1 MGGERMVFSQIPG
14 DVLGEKVGPV
24 TRRRVVAGML
34 AIVASSAMIF
44 VALNIDMNGTVH
56 TESLPASGPTA
67 SSGTILHTYEKLG
80 IISKNEARKRMLDD
94 LTISTRRLATRLAI
108 NTTDV
113 VAEGNG
119 TIVEANGTI
128 IVGGESLGSS
138 LSAAAADAAGPPG
151 TKSLILMMGGSVTDF
166 GPEQIAALKTGV
178 EAKLGVPITGNITIS
193 AGSVVAGVPIPGN
206 ADEKKVDALVKDANQ
221 GAFQPVPG
229 FPVSGCTMQSD
240 AAANGEHWG
249 PVKYWVI
256 IGVGLAVMLLA
267 FVQQASGQ

>member
-1 MGGERMVFSQIPG
+1 MVFSQIPG

-56 TESLPASGPTA
+56 TESLSASGPTA

-138 LSAAAADAAGPPG
+138 SSAAAAEAAAPPG

-229 FPVSGCTMQSD
+229 FPVSGCTMQSN

>member
-1 MGGERMVFSQIPG
+1 MVFSQIPG

-56 TESLPASGPTA
+56 TESLSASGPTA

-119 TIVEANGTI
+119 TIVG
-128 IVGGESLGSS
+128 GGESLGSS
-138 LSAAAADAAGPPG
+138 SSAAAAEAAAPPG

-166 GPEQIAALKTGV
+166 GPEQMAALKTGV

-229 FPVSGCTMQSD
+229 FPVSGCTMQSN